1 MIVIGCW
8 ALCHGGST
16 GLMSKGCL

>member
-16 GLMSKGCL
+16 GLMSKGCS